1 MKAKVFLYLK
11 DKLNLNKS
19 SFLMS
24 LKYLW
29 NPLSSSFIEGI
40 EKIEPGSFLEI
51 ESSKIKKHKFSS
63 PPLVNQKNSSKKIQS
78 RDAAKKAVFS
88 TLKKTVED
96 QMISDVPL
104 GSFLSG
110 GLDSSLLLILPAKL
124 MKI

>member
-1 MKAKVFLYLK
+1 MIKKQKKFFSKDRFGIKPLYFHHSEESFVFSSETKPISFYLE

-63 PPLVNQKNSSKKIQS
+63 PPLVNQKIVQKNTK
-78 RDAAKKAVFS
+78 
-88 TLKKTVED
+88 
-96 QMISDVPL
+96 
-104 GSFLSG
+104 
-110 GLDSSLLLILPAKL
+110 
-124 MKI
+124 